1 MIILIGNIKGGV
13 GKSTLST
20 NLAALL
26 VQQGKDVVIVD
37 ADRQSTTANWTADRN
52 ITEKPKVHCVRQYDS
67 IRETLKDLSNRYDVV
82 IADCQGRDSLEL
94 RSGMLVANRLIVPF
108 KPSQPDLDTLPTIS
122 NIIKDSKLI
131 NPTMQALGLLTIA
144 PTNPSIT
151 EISDSLKFAKNY
163 AEIKMLETII
173 FDRKVYRDAIS
184 LGLGVI
190 EMDND
195 KAKQE
200 IENLLL
206 EVLNG

>member
-52 ITEKPKVHCVRQYDS
+52 TTEKPKVHCVRQYDS
-67 IRETLKDLSNRYDVV
+67 IRETLQDLSNRYDVV